1 MLLYLGTGRD
11 HLDLRAITDVDAVIV
26 GGEPFDEDVLVW
38 WNFVARTRDEV
49 SEAAR
54 QWNASVGDLRPQ
66 APRTAARL
74 AFASRTTASAVM
86 SKCS

>member
-38 WNFVARTRDEV
+38 WNFVARTRDEA
-49 SEAAR
+49 SEPAAP
-54 QWNASVGDLRPQ
+54 VG
-66 APRTAARL
+66 APRWVTCGLRRPGRRPDWP
-74 AFASRTTASAVM
+74 SPRGRRPRP
-86 SKCS
+86 